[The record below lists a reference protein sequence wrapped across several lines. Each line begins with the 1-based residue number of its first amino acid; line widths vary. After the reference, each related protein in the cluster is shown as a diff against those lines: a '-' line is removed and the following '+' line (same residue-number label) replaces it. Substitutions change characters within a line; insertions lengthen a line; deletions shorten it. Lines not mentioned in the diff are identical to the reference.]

1 MNLDS
6 TCQIYLYFYSKVI
19 EIQRF
24 TINCFMKN
32 FKVNYVQDKISLQTI
47 LSFYSLR
54 LKINSMKI
62 RKLKKLFSFFLLC
75 FIIETGEDKNER
87 ICWFAN

>member
-6 TCQIYLYFYSKVI
+6 TFQIYLYFYSKVI

-24 TINCFMKN
+24 TIN
-32 FKVNYVQDKISLQTI
+32 YVQDIISLQTI
-47 LSFYSLR
+47 LCFYSVR

-62 RKLKKLFSFFLLC
+62 RKLKKVVFVLFTMFH
-75 FIIETGEDKNER
+75 N
-87 ICWFAN
+87 